1 MTQDTKPT
9 KKLPTVNGFSHG
21 AVASAVTYHI
31 VPVLGELVEDC
42 ARLLAYAETGLE
54 PDAMHRAHRDVTR
67 YLLSFMMQCL
77 IDDYDET
84 ENPFIQPDQFNKA
97 GAVQWFKEL
106 GDYGG
111 DAWILNGRR
120 DTAAL
125 LDAIEADKLEADKR
139 QNETRARDTDQN
151 RTQTGH
157 NQGVQDEQA

>member
-1 MTQDTKPT
+1 MTEPT

-31 VPVLGELVEDC
+31 VPVLAELVEDC
-42 ARLLAYAETGLE
+42 ARLLAYTESGLK
-54 PDAMHRAHRDVTR
+54 PDAMHRAHQDVTR

-77 IDDYDET
+77 IDEYDET
-84 ENPFIQPDQFNKA
+84 ENPFVQPDQFNKA

-106 GDYGG
+106 ADYGG

-120 DTAAL
+120 DTAAIL
-125 LDAIEADKLEADKR
+125 EALEADKLAA
-139 QNETRARDTDQN
+139 ETRARDTDQN
-151 RTQTGH
+151 RIQTGH